1 MRYHFVNVAIECFI
15 CDFWGFSIELA
26 SQIMLSHNDI
36 INLPDFRELRMLTKQ
51 WIACLSLIA
60 ATGVASA
67 SQSIIDT
74 YKQALSNDT
83 GLEITRLQQQI
94 AEANV
99 DSGLARLLPSV
110 SASAGY
116 GVGSESGKDALLPD
130 FEAQSVNASISLQQT
145 IFSLAAFSAYDA
157 LKVNASAAD
166 ISTKI
171 KEQQLIV
178 DVAQNYV
185 SVMRA
190 QDALAVAKAQVE
202 AVERQYDQTN
212 QRYEVG
218 LVTIT
223 DVLDASATLD
233 QSKVALIRTQAQ
245 YDIAM
250 QTVSIATGE
259 SFSGAMDL
267 SDDLP
272 IQAPAL
278 EGMQDW
284 IDFAKENHPTIL
296 KAKKDL
302 ESGQLALNA
311 TKQNRLPTVTGSISV
326 KYNDS
331 FGDKIP
337 TDYGDETHWSASYG
351 VNISVPLYTGGATE
365 ADIAIK
371 GINNNIA
378 EQALI
383 AQQRAKQVMVGNY
396 YRTVRADAQNVEAQR
411 QALKSRESALKA
423 TTVGYDVGTRNIVEV
438 LNAQVAVFSAQN
450 ALNNSRYDYVLNL
463 LRLKNEAGQLS
474 VKDLEQIEQYLV
486 E

>member
-1 MRYHFVNVAIECFI
+1 
-15 CDFWGFSIELA
+15 
-26 SQIMLSHNDI
+26 
-36 INLPDFRELRMLTKQ
+36 MLTKQ

-60 ATGVASA
+60 ATGAVSA
-67 SQSIIDT
+67 SQTIIDT
-74 YKQALSNDT
+74 YKQALANDT
-83 GLEITRLQQQI
+83 GLEITRLQQQL
-94 AEANV
+94 AEAQV
-99 DSGLARLLPSV
+99 ASGLSNLLPNV

-116 GVGSESGKDALLPD
+116 GVGSETGKDSFVPY
-130 FEAQSVNASISLQQT
+130 FGAQSVSADLTLTQN
-145 IFSLAAFSAYDA
+145 IFNLAAFSAYDA
-157 LKVNASAAD
+157 LKVNASSAEIA
-166 ISTKI
+166 TKI

-185 SVMRA
+185 NVMRS

-233 QSKVALIRTQAQ
+233 QSKVALIRAQAQ

-259 SFSGAMDL
+259 NFSGAMDL
-267 SDDLP
+267 SDDIP
-272 IQAPAL
+272 IQAPAI

-284 IDFAKENHPTIL
+284 IDFAKENHPAIL

-302 ESGQLALNA
+302 ENGELALSA
-311 TKQNRLPTVTGSISV
+311 TRQTKLPSLAGSISF
-326 KYNDS
+326 KYKDS
-331 FGDKIP
+331 FGDDIP
-337 TDYGDETHWSASYG
+337 TAYGDETHWSASYG
-351 VNISVPLYTGGATE
+351 ISLRVPLYTGGSTE
-365 ADIAIK
+365 ADIAMR
-371 GINNNIA
+371 GIQNNIA
-378 EQALI
+378 EQSLI

-411 QALKSRESALKA
+411 QALKSRESALQA

-438 LNAQVAVFSAQN
+438 LNAQVAVFNAQN